1 MNIYSCAFTSLAMG
15 IDDMFLSGRDAI
27 PFIVLISFFVFG
39 IFLFKKII
47 RIPKRL
53 FISAFISYILMLFIV
68 LWIYLAGK
76 CFPDIFLSNIFLKV
90 IGFFCVLVILPNFF
104 FFNFMEELI
113 GYGFT
118 WYYAQWPV
126 VFQTM
131 LYLMTFLMNILY
143 IFLIIKLILFIKHK
157 ISGKRLQTKQVV

>member
-1 MNIYSCAFTSLAMG
+1 MG

-27 PFIVLISFFVFG
+27 PFIIIMSVFVFG
-39 IFLFKKII
+39 LLLFKKIV

-53 FISAFISYILMLFIV
+53 FIFAFISYILMLFII
-68 LWIYLAGK
+68 LWIYLWGK
-76 CFPDIFLSNIFLKV
+76 CFPDITNIFIDI
-90 IGFFCVLVILPNFF
+90 IGFLCVLVILPNFF

-157 ISGKRLQTKQVV
+157 ISAKKSQIKQAV